1 MRNAL
6 ARKSIRLGNSFAQQ
20 LAGKSGKIDVDGRA
34 DWDTVNECA
43 N

>member
-1 MRNAL
+1 MHSAL

-20 LAGKSGKIDVDGRA
+20 LLGKSGKIDVDGRA
-34 DWDTVNECA
+34 DCDTADECA